1 MYLVTSGVYGRA
13 VIALLAWYDTLLFP
27 KVGKDAKEVVSHA
40 IFLECLEKAGLIYC
54 IVGLAEI
61 QVHLEEG

>member
-1 MYLVTSGVYGRA
+1 MAAGGSDGRA

-27 KVGKDAKEVVSHA
+27 KVGEDAKEVVSHA
-40 IFLECLEKAGLIYC
+40 IFLECLEKAGAVNC

-61 QVHLEEG
+61 